1 MRDRLAVGHS
11 TVAQIFRSCAS
22 SSGSSFPRTE
32 VLARPREI
40 RLQLADVKRRACE
53 DCKTLTTRRG

>member
-22 SSGSSFPRTE
+22 SLGSCFSRTE

-53 DCKTLTTRRG
+53 N